1 MFAVFQYH
9 WKHQAI
15 REKGAESK
23 LPASVHDILPP
34 ATARTDYAAGF
45 QNLTVSYRTVFR
57 RCSNG
62 SKVVTDN
69 SNYVSGVSFITA
81 HVAYASTDKTKI
93 VWIETELV
101 LCPWRTRPMFTC
113 MLWRGYVASKAT
125 VLLVPE
131 PFGGRWQRRWT
142 AEWRY
147 RAPLQW
153 PNQSSWQSLEEAAG
167 KRCSECGA

>member
-1 MFAVFQYH
+1 MLNVFAGNFAQQEPRIVNCSTHYNNLDFMFAVFQYH

-93 VWIETELV
+93 DWIEMELCFLPGADAPHV
-101 LCPWRTRPMFTC
+101 YERLRRC
-113 MLWRGYVASKAT
+113 VAST
-125 VLLVPE
+125 VLLVSR
-131 PFGGRWQRRWT
+131 PFAGSWQCWWT
-142 AEWRY
+142 AAR
-147 RAPLQW
+147 R
-153 PNQSSWQSLEEAAG
+153 
-167 KRCSECGA
+167 